1 MRRSPAGLL
10 FAALVAGCGPG
21 PDGADSADAQVRE
34 WTLQQ
39 TVRIGSVDDAEQAL
53 TRVLHVL
60 FGPDGEIVIPQPE
73 DHTVR
78 VFDSTGRPLTDVG
91 RRGQGPGEFGSVST
105 AGFTG
110 DTLWVGDDGL
120 GRLTFFDL
128 DGRLLRT
135 MPWTPAQQRFDG
147 GLYRIGVPSVLLHDG
162 TGIIEVGMLM
172 RMTRG
177 AGPTALPP
185 PLPYVRTDSATSTVD
200 SLALRDMG
208 QRERTLVTAGGREIS
223 LFWSVDDSP
232 AYAIAADGGGIV
244 IVDRFRAP
252 DANAS
257 EFTVRRIDAEG
268 DTVFSRDYPY
278 RPIPTSEAVTD
289 RVVAELAERLDRGE
303 GVLTADRV
311 ERELRAAGLIPATL
325 EPVSEV
331 ATGTDATIWLK
342 LASASEEVATWLVL
356 DRSGEPVGRV
366 ELPAGQSVLAVEE
379 GRIAVLEL
387 DELDVPYVVV
397 YRLVR

>member
-1 MRRSPAGLL
+1 MRRSLAGLL
-10 FAALVAGCGPG
+10 FAALVAGCGQG
-21 PDGADSADAQVRE
+21 PDGVDSADAQVRE
-34 WTLQQ
+34 WTLEQ
-39 TVRIGSVDDAEQAL
+39 TVRIGSVDDPEQAL
-53 TRVLHVL
+53 TRVRHVL
-60 FGPDGEIVIPQPE
+60 FGPDGEIVIPQPQ

-91 RRGQGPGEFGSVST
+91 RRGQGPGEFGRVST

-110 DTLWVGDDGL
+110 DTLWVGDDAL

-135 MPWTPAQQRFDG
+135 MPWTPVQHRFDG

-172 RMTRG
+172 RRMTRG
-177 AGPTALPP
+177 ALWPP
-185 PLPYVRTDSATSTVD
+185 RPYVRTDSATSSVD

-208 QRERTLVTAGGREIS
+208 QREWTQVTAGGREIS

-232 AYAIAADGGGIV
+232 VYAIAADGGGIV

-278 RPIPTSEAVTD
+278 RPIPTPEAVTD
-289 RVVAELAERLDRGE
+289 RVVAELAEPLDSGE

-331 ATGTDATIWLK
+331 ATGTDGTIWLK